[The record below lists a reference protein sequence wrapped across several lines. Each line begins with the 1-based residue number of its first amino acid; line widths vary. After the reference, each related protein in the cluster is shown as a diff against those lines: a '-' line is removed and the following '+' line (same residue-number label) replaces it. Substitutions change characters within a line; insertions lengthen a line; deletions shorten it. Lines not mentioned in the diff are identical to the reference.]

1 MHAVKFWWPASRTFG
16 QSTPQVWRGPPCL
29 EITETGVILSFSGDV
44 FLCFVW
50 VAIVIAVAIAI
61 GVPDMHRHPTTLV
74 LEAAGIKRK
83 ERKKENTL
91 NLRSTVYVDLVLIIL
106 GPAPS
111 EALPQAIG
119 GS

>member
-1 MHAVKFWWPASRTFG
+1 
-16 QSTPQVWRGPPCL
+16 
-29 EITETGVILSFSGDV
+29 
-44 FLCFVW
+44 VW